1 VYAGKRFEIENEKMM
16 TDSSQTFLT
25 NYQQLLRCD
34 PQLLVLPVH
43 MAEATIIN
51 EAMQGLGTK
60 EKLLYPILCGRDN
73 DEIVK
78 LKETYFSMYTEDLG
92 VKLAGELGGDF
103 ERMVFWSLQG
113 LEKEYDEDYFTEEK
127 AEEDADAFYEAGQG
141 SFGTDEASIFKIIG
155 ESPPEHLEKVNE
167 IYTNKRE
174 VTLLGALKTE
184 VGGDAGKAAR
194 YAVGMKLKPFRTAAE
209 HIEET
214 CAGFGTGKFQVTHY
228 LWPSY
233 SGIILSP
240 V

>member
-1 VYAGKRFEIENEKMM
+1 M
-16 TDSSQTFLT
+16 
-25 NYQQLLRCD
+25 
-34 PQLLVLPVH
+34 
-43 MAEATIIN
+43 
-51 EAMQGLGTK
+51 
-60 EKLLYPILCGRDN
+60 
-73 DEIVK
+73 
-78 LKETYFSMYTEDLG
+78 
-92 VKLAGELGGDF
+92 
-103 ERMVFWSLQG
+103 
-113 LEKEYDEDYFTEEK
+113 
-127 AEEDADAFYEAGQG
+127 GQG

-167 IYTNKRE
+167 IYTIKRE

-233 SGIILSP
+233 SGIIFPQSNIALFRYRRIQLDLRDSSLP
-240 V
+240 GDHAFGQRGSYRAI